1 MLEIR
6 SLDKTM
12 KEKKF
17 NSYGCGF
24 KVSNAFYTTSYVG
37 YVFLLLLVSTLTLVQ
52 RRQEKLHSDSLKDAG
67 DNKEVLTTQLYL
79 YFKKKKNLATFP
91 FTSKNV

>member
-37 YVFLLLLVSTLTLVQ
+37 YFFFLLLLVSTLTLVQ
-52 RRQEKLHSDSLKDAG
+52 RRQEKLHSNSLKDAG
-67 DNKEVLTTQLYL
+67 DNEEVLTTQLYL
-79 YFKKKKNLATFP
+79 YFKKNF
-91 FTSKNV
+91 